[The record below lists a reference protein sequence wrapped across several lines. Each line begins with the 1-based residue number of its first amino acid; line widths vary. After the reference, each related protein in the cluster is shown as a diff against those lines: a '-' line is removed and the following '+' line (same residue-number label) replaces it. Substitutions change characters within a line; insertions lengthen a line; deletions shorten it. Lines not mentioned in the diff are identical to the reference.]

1 MDINQQKEQF
11 SNIYL
16 RAVTT
21 VAGYSLYKPFVD
33 DDSVDWGV
41 AAKGG
46 TGPIRAPRLELQ
58 LKSTKNSGLEPPPS
72 RGTFIN

>member
-11 SNIYL
+11 SNVYL
-16 RAVTT
+16 QAVTT
-21 VAGYSLYKPFVD
+21 VAGYSVYKPSVD

-41 AAKGG
+41 AAKGA

-58 LKSTKNSGLEPPPS
+58 LKST
-72 RGTFIN
+72 